1 MWLNILMM
9 VISSDVMKRL
19 VGKVID
25 GILESKTADNIISD
39 KNKVVLADVLL
50 GDILNS
56 PDHSIG
62 GVMAEKI
69 IGKVIKSTGNNVTS
83 FIVKD

>member
-1 MWLNILMM
+1 M
-9 VISSDVMKRL
+9 VISSSAMQRL
-19 VGKVID
+19 VSRVID

-50 GDILNS
+50 GDVLKS
-56 PDHSIG
+56 TEHSIG
-62 GVMAEKI
+62 GVMAERI

-83 FIVKD
+83 FMVQE